1 MMNSEALDNVDIKPS
16 IIQEYRLIA
25 VGASAGGLEALKSFF
40 EGIPPNDL
48 NSYVVLQ
55 HLSPDFKSMM
65 GDLLRKSTKL
75 KIEQIK
81 SNTDIQP
88 GRIYLIPTTS
98 NLIFQNG
105 QLHLV
110 EKPKGQK
117 LNLPID
123 LFLESMAQYKEDQA
137 IAVILSGTGSDGTRG
152 IKAIKERGGMVMVQD
167 PGQAKFD
174 GMPQSAI
181 QTGLVDYV
189 LKTEEMGQELINY
202 INAPVVLHFTEESV
216 EYDENTLAKILH
228 LINDEIGLDFTEYKH
243 ATLAR
248 RVARRVNVR
257 KCNSLAEYFQLLKTQ
272 PEEIQILYREFLIG
286 VTKFFRDA
294 PVWEIMENNVI
305 PNLIKGKA
313 NGEKLKIWDV
323 ACSTGEEAYSLA
335 IYISEELERQN
346 KKIEVKIFATDISNE
361 HLIIGGQGIYSES
374 VIADIDPALMQ
385 KYFVTTPNG
394 YQAVDR
400 LRDMI
405 IFSNHNIIKNPP
417 FNNMDLVL
425 CRNLLIYFQPSIQQ
439 KTMNVL
445 HYSLSVNGYLVLG
458 TSESLNNHTE
468 YFDVINRKWKIYKN
482 THLRRSLNAEVL
494 HTSAN
499 RNFRNTNNLRVTKK
513 TQAPVSNLVQKYS
526 KELNEAI
533 LGQFG
538 GASVFV
544 DSEYNILQAIGEFRK
559 YANLP
564 VNGFSINLLDMLSTE
579 FRHIVQATVKRAG
592 KKNKTIIYQDAFYE
606 HLEEKKSLDLIV
618 KPFKHHNLD
627 DEVNFVLT
635 FLEKEIDL
643 SKVEEMEKVTV
654 DSRSQEYI
662 IELEEENRRFKEE
675 LQSSQMETETSN
687 EELQAANEELLASNE
702 ELQSTNEE
710 LQSVNEEI
718 NTVNAENIQ
727 KIDDLASLNADM
739 NNLLESTDIGT
750 IFLDDSLRIRK
761 FTPAIKKH
769 FNLINADIGRP
780 IENFNLNFGVNK
792 TKSLVQ
798 RCKEVLKSGKTEVAN
813 IISNEGR
820 NYLRR
825 ISVFKNSSNIRTGV
839 VVTFVDIEPLQ
850 KAKEK
855 LVASEKRFKSFYEE
869 DPIMH
874 ISLDPYTITITQCN
888 KHAVEKLGYESKEE
902 IIGRPMFDLY
912 KDESQLELLKL
923 NRLFKEKGELVN
935 VEQEMLTKD
944 GKSLPVILNSTFELD
959 DEQNVVSYRFTCVDI
974 SELKAAQED
983 LKEQKADLER
993 ANKDL
998 EQFVSICS
1006 HDLQEPLATIKFGS
1020 DILGKI
1026 YADKLDQK
1034 GKDYISYIDEASD
1047 RLANQI
1053 KALLEH
1059 SRIGRNSSKTIV
1071 DTREL
1076 MEVVKYDLGKRIR
1089 DTKAKI
1095 HVGKLPKIKAYEV
1108 ELRLLFQNLLSNS
1121 LKYFSE
1127 DRTPE
1132 IRVSAYPEGEYWIF
1146 SFLDNGIGIS
1156 EEDQKTVFSIFNRV
1170 RTKEKYEGTGVGLA
1184 HVEKIVKLHDGDVW
1198 VDSQIN
1204 VGSTFY
1210 IKLKKN

>member
-1 MMNSEALDNVDIKPS
+1 
-16 IIQEYRLIA
+16 
-25 VGASAGGLEALKSFF
+25 
-40 EGIPPNDL
+40 
-48 NSYVVLQ
+48 
-55 HLSPDFKSMM
+55 
-65 GDLLRKSTKL
+65 
-75 KIEQIK
+75 
-81 SNTDIQP
+81 
-88 GRIYLIPTTS
+88 
-98 NLIFQNG
+98 
-105 QLHLV
+105 
-110 EKPKGQK
+110 
-117 LNLPID
+117 
-123 LFLESMAQYKEDQA
+123 
-137 IAVILSGTGSDGTRG
+137 
-152 IKAIKERGGMVMVQD
+152 
-167 PGQAKFD
+167 
-174 GMPQSAI
+174 
-181 QTGLVDYV
+181 
-189 LKTEEMGQELINY
+189 
-202 INAPVVLHFTEESV
+202 
-216 EYDENTLAKILH
+216 
-228 LINDEIGLDFTEYKH
+228 
-243 ATLAR
+243 
-248 RVARRVNVR
+248 
-257 KCNSLAEYFQLLKTQ
+257 
-272 PEEIQILYREFLIG
+272 
-286 VTKFFRDA
+286 
-294 PVWEIMENNVI
+294 
-305 PNLIKGKA
+305 
-313 NGEKLKIWDV
+313 
-323 ACSTGEEAYSLA
+323 
-335 IYISEELERQN
+335 
-346 KKIEVKIFATDISNE
+346 
-361 HLIIGGQGIYSES
+361 
-374 VIADIDPALMQ
+374 
-385 KYFVTTPNG
+385 
-394 YQAVDR
+394 
-400 LRDMI
+400 
-405 IFSNHNIIKNPP
+405 
-417 FNNMDLVL
+417 MD
-425 CRNLLIYFQPSIQQ
+425 
-439 KTMNVL
+439 
-445 HYSLSVNGYLVLG
+445 
-458 TSESLNNHTE
+458 
-468 YFDVINRKWKIYKN
+468 
-482 THLRRSLNAEVL
+482 
-494 HTSAN
+494 
-499 RNFRNTNNLRVTKK
+499 
-513 TQAPVSNLVQKYS
+513 
-526 KELNEAI
+526 
-533 LGQFG
+533 
-538 GASVFV
+538 
-544 DSEYNILQAIGEFRK
+544 
-559 YANLP
+559 
-564 VNGFSINLLDMLSTE
+564 
-579 FRHIVQATVKRAG
+579 
-592 KKNKTIIYQDAFYE
+592 
-606 HLEEKKSLDLIV
+606 
-618 KPFKHHNLD
+618 
-627 DEVNFVLT
+627 
-635 FLEKEIDL
+635 
-643 SKVEEMEKVTV
+643 KVTV
-654 DSRSQEYI
+654 DSRFQDYI
-662 IELEEENRRFKEE
+662 LELEEENRRFKEE

-750 IFLDDSLRIRK
+750 IFLDDTLRIRK

-780 IENFNLNFGVNK
+780 IESFNLNFGVSK

-798 RCKEVLKSGKTEVAN
+798 RCKQVLKSGKTVVTN
-813 IISNEGR
+813 ILSNEGR

-825 ISVFKNSSNIRTGV
+825 ISVFKDSSNLNSGV

-855 LVASEKRFKSFYEE
+855 LVASEKRFKSFYED

-874 ISLDPYTITITQCN
+874 ISLDPYTVDITQCN

-902 IIGRPMFDLY
+902 IIGKPIFDLY
-912 KDESQLELLKL
+912 KDESQLEILKL
-923 NRLFKEKGELVN
+923 NRLFKERGELVN

-944 GKSLPVILNSTFELD
+944 GKSLPVILNSTLELD
-959 DEQNVVSYRFTCVDI
+959 DDQNVVSYRFTCVDI

-1059 SRIGRNSSKTIV
+1059 SRIGRNSSKTMV

-1121 LKYFSE
+1121 LKYISE

-1132 IRVSAYPEGEYWIF
+1132 IRVSAYLEGEYWIF

-1156 EEDQKTVFSIFNRV
+1156 EEDQKTIFTIFNRV
-1170 RTKEKYEGTGVGLA
+1170 RTKEKHEGTGVGLA

-1210 IKLKKN
+1210 IKLKKS